1 MPAAACVVEAEGSA
15 QARAADGNLNVN
27 QLMTIDAV
35 VRLIRSGKA
44 LAITGV
50 EEALD
55 QLPIG
60 NWIGGTAPHLRDASL
75 CASTDRQV
83 FVSELPAQGLTS
95 VQHYDLERMAAIA
108 AHAPA
113 QGYSLVIVPD
123 GGSAHLRFASGFGHG
138 SGITPRPTVGWV
150 ATVDPARRGLRQP
163 LVYFGKTGQKLADG
177 AVVAHARV
185 PADTPLGDGVARL
198 MAPRGLDVLCFA
210 HSGAAAAPARAECE
224 AALMA

>member
-1 MPAAACVVEAEGSA
+1 
-15 QARAADGNLNVN
+15 
-27 QLMTIDAV
+27 MTIDAV

-95 VQHYDLERMAAIA
+95 VQHYDLERLAAIA
-108 AHAPA
+108 AQAPA

-123 GGSAHLRFASGFGHG
+123 GGSAHLHVASGFGQG
-138 SGITPRPTVGWV
+138 GGVTPRPTVGWV

-185 PADTPLGDGVARL
+185 PAGTSLGDGVARL

-210 HSGAAAAPARAECE
+210 HSGTAAAPAHAACE
-224 AALMA
+224 AALMD

>member
-1 MPAAACVVEAEGSA
+1 
-15 QARAADGNLNVN
+15 
-27 QLMTIDAV
+27 MTIDAV
-35 VRLIRSGKA
+35 VRLIRAGRA

-60 NWIGGTAPHLRDASL
+60 AWIGGTAPHMKDAKV
-75 CASTDRQV
+75 CASTERQV
-83 FVSELPAQGLTS
+83 FVTELPARGLTS
-95 VQHYDLERMAAIA
+95 VQYYDLERMAAIS

-123 GGSAHLRFASGFGHG
+123 GGSAHLRFASEFGDEPG
-138 SGITPRPTVGWV
+138 VTPRPTVGWV
-150 ATVDPARRGLRQP
+150 ASVDPARRGLRQP
-163 LVYFGKTGQKLADG
+163 LVYFGKTGQKLGEG

-185 PADTPLGDGVARL
+185 PQGMLLGDGVARL

-210 HSGAAAAPARAECE
+210 HSGSATVGAGSMAAAG
-224 AALMA
+224 LMA